1 MTPSSLNLQLALIS
15 SDRRTL
21 DGLQRY
27 FERLGARLNST
38 SNLEEASSSVSGA
51 DAVLLFADDYPGK
64 NALSAVVGLSVK
76 LVVVVTSEVALFRAA
91 VAQASLGS
99 KVVVV
104 QRPAWG
110 WMLLDAVRACVPA
123 GAARA

>member
-21 DGLQRY
+21 DGLKRY
-27 FERLGARLNST
+27 FERLGARLSST
-38 SNLEEASSSVSGA
+38 SNLEEAPSSANGA
-51 DAVLLFADDYPGK
+51 DAVFLFADDYPGK
-64 NALSAVVGLSVK
+64 NVLSAVLGLSVK

-91 VAQASLGS
+91 IARASLDS
-99 KVVVV
+99 KIVVV

-110 WMLLDAVRACVPA
+110 WMLVDAVRTCLPA
-123 GAARA
+123 TAAEA